1 MCLEKKLDMYLM
13 KIQIS
18 FAQKK
23 KIRSKNTDQFCL
35 EEKKKKSFD
44 VHQQI
49 LKFKK
54 KNYNRQLSKDH
65 AKKILVNYLSMA
77 IIY

>member
-35 EEKKKKSFD
+35 EEKKKKALMFISRF
-44 VHQQI
+44 
-49 LKFKK
+49 
-54 KNYNRQLSKDH
+54 
-65 AKKILVNYLSMA
+65 
-77 IIY
+77 

>member
-1 MCLEKKLDMYLM
+1 MCLEKKLNMYLM

-23 KIRSKNTDQFCL
+23 KSDLKMQINF
-35 EEKKKKSFD
+35 EYIKKSD
-44 VHQQI
+44 LKIQI

-54 KNYNRQLSKDH
+54 NNYNK
-65 AKKILVNYLSMA
+65 
-77 IIY
+77 